1 MADLLEDIRKTITEG
16 DYEDKIKEL
25 TQRAIDEGYEGNE
38 IVDSGLVAGIE
49 DIGKMWKQ
57 GQAFIPEVVRA
68 AEVMRAGMSVIREK
82 SMAKINTRSL
92 GKVIIGTV
100 KGDVHAIG
108 KSLVRVM
115 MEAVGF
121 TVEDLGVDVATKE
134 FVEAIKAKEAE
145 IVAVSALLTTT
156 MPQMEQIVKAVRETG
171 LKVKI
176 MVGGAPVTNEYAN
189 SIGADGYASDAIS
202 AVDKAKELLQLVET

>member
-1 MADLLEDIRKTITEG
+1 MADLLEDSRKTITEG
-16 DYEDKIKEL
+16 DSEDKIKEL